1 MSTGYVEFVLGQREP
16 VVAMSRGL
24 HVPHGSRQVHVFTL
38 IAHRRGGRARHH
50 PAVPDHYDPPPVAPL
65 DDDADPPGSSGDA
78 EHGAFGTPP
87 PPEHRPWR
95 HPSEVAGATLRSAY
109 LPGEARGPRRRE
121 AVLAVGAGLL
131 GAVGAGALLVLLLPG
146 SPNGPVIVAPAVAS
160 TTALGMPPTTT
171 VAPPTPAEPPVLVA
185 SVPATPVPDTVP
197 ATTTTTK
204 EPSVTGTITL
214 AATPDPVAPRWP
226 TLAHN
231 GATAVPLAE
240 VGLLLTTSLGA
251 PEAGTFTVRWGDA
264 VELLATV
271 VARGDGFTVL
281 QLDRPVAELKGV
293 ELAEAS
299 PEPGSW
305 VTVWALDQQRAVVVE
320 HDGGLALAGVTTGDD
335 ALEGAPV
342 LDRSGRLVGLSS
354 RQRGATALVPVW
366 EARTVIDERPQP
378 AWLGVG
384 VSPGEREGRSLVVV
398 SEVTVDSPAL
408 RGGLVVGDAVI
419 TFAGEPIDTVARL
432 ARAIETCRP
441 GDVVLIE
448 VDRGGEVVA
457 LDVTLSERPVSL

>member
-1 MSTGYVEFVLGQREP
+1 
-16 VVAMSRGL
+16 
-24 HVPHGSRQVHVFTL
+24 
-38 IAHRRGGRARHH
+38 
-50 PAVPDHYDPPPVAPL
+50 VAPL

-197 ATTTTTK
+197 ATTTTTT